1 MHPNRRN
8 PPCRYGRFVR
18 RRISSAS
25 ARRASYSRSCADLR
39 RPPLAAPELLVA
51 GDGDGDGLLFGAAD
65 GDGEVA
71 GTGAAV
77 GRWWVLP
84 PSDLLRWRRS
94 LRNPRAQRR
103 EPPREEE
110 EDEVVEAE
118 DAVEEDDDERNAAG
132 VTAGSSADSVSGA
145 GDGDAAAAA
154 AGDLRQWERNGD
166 KDLAFRRT
174 ERPRKRPRSSRSRPP
189 SSSSAAAAEAAVV
202 LEPGEDGGWRRAA
215 ESRTGRIWP
224 LQKSSSAEDMAAAEG
239 DGKREEKSKS
249 KSRTPPKSLPAPPPR
264 VGLAGA
270 L

>member
-39 RPPLAAPELLVA
+39 RSPLAAPELLVT
-51 GDGDGDGLLFGAAD
+51 GDGEGDGLLFGAAV

-77 GRWWVLP
+77 GTWDLP
-84 PSDLLRWRRS
+84 PSDLLRS

-118 DAVEEDDDERNAAG
+118 DAVEEDDDERDAAG
-132 VTAGSSADSVSGA
+132 VTAGSSADSVSGGGGGEA
-145 GDGDAAAAA
+145 PVAEA
-154 AGDLRQWERNGD
+154 AGDLRQCVRNGD
-166 KDLAFRRT
+166 KDRAFRRT
-174 ERPRKRPRSSRSRPP
+174 ERPRKRPRSSAAASRSTP
-189 SSSSAAAAEAAVV
+189 SSSAVAAPAVDPGDAA
-202 LEPGEDGGWRRAA
+202 GCWGWRRAA
-215 ESRTGRIWP
+215 ERRTGRIWP

-239 DGKREEKSKS
+239 EGKREEKSKS
-249 KSRTPPKSLPAPPPR
+249 KSRTPLKSLPAPPLR